1 MLNADAARYRVND
14 MVRSS
19 EAHRASRGI
28 AARRSAHRKTVAR
41 RVIST
46 AAGLLPIPV
55 KH

>member
-19 EAHRASRGI
+19 DAHRVSRGI
-28 AARRSAHRKTVAR
+28 AARRSAQRKTVVR
-41 RVIST
+41 RVIT
-46 AAGLLPIPV
+46 TTAGLLPVPI